1 MKNSKNKKAV
11 KRLRIKRKI
20 RSKISGSAS
29 LPRLSVFKSNKFIY
43 AQIIDD
49 ESMKTIV
56 SSNDSKSKTKGK
68 NDRAKEVGSAIASE
82 AVKAGI
88 KKVVF
93 DRNGY
98 KFIGRVSSLATGAR
112 EGGLEL

>member
-1 MKNSKNKKAV
+1 MKNSKNKKAE

-20 RSKISGSAS
+20 RSKVSGTAS

-49 ESMKTIV
+49 EKAVTVASA
-56 SSNDSKSKTKGK
+56 NDIKSKVKGK
-68 NDRAKEVGSAIASE
+68 NDRAKEVGKNIAGE
-82 AVKAGI
+82 AVKLGI

-98 KFIGRVSSLATGAR
+98 KFIGRVSSVASGAR
-112 EGGLEL
+112 EGGLEF